1 MLDRKRI
8 GEILT
13 ELGVLTPDEIERVL
27 TAMRR
32 RDDFAKFG
40 QVAKEMGLTSEAEI
54 LAALAVQMELFQGA
68 CEMTLAH
75 ILRRL
80 GDPIQSNPK
89 MPMKA
94 VRRKLGMRS
103 R

>member
-13 ELGVLTPDEIERVL
+13 ELGVLAPDEIERVL

-40 QVAKEMGLTSEAEI
+40 QVAKDMGLTSEEEI
-54 LAALAVQMELFQGA
+54 LAALAVQMELLPRA
-68 CEMTLAH
+68 CEMSLDH
-75 ILRRL
+75 ILGRLRDPVEGKPNIPVKARR
-80 GDPIQSNPK
+80 
-89 MPMKA
+89 
-94 VRRKLGMRS
+94 RRAGS
-103 R
+103 GSA

>member
-8 GEILT
+8 GEVLA

-40 QVAKEMGLTSEAEI
+40 QVAKDMGLTGEEEI
-54 LAALAVQMELFQGA
+54 LAALAVQMELFKGA
-68 CEMTLAH
+68 CEMTLDH

-80 GDPIQSNPK
+80 RDPIPSNPQ
-89 MPMKA
+89 PA
-94 VRRKLGMRS
+94 QAARRKQGSWS